1 MQLRIERRW
10 AHAWRLAVRRLGDA
24 RPAGGLLCEAGCLR
38 QLRFE
43 PDGFRVERRTPTLQL
58 EQHGLG
64 GLPDEPELAATRVV
78 PEALGRDRRCG
89 DVQQRVDGDD
99 RILGDD
105 LLRRSAGEDGQAAES
120 GRARPLEEREPD
132 GGVVREH
139 GRRASA
145 QCSSDRSLGARLDVE
160 RGEGE
165 PGAVL
170 GQSASSGRKALLLG
184 ERLIERSNPLTDEL
198 DPLIQRDP
206 LALGAP
212 GSLGCLDRL
221 ESRDVRRRSAQ
232 R

>member
-1 MQLRIERRW
+1 M
-10 AHAWRLAVRRLGDA
+10 GTT
-24 RPAGGLLCEAGCLR
+24 GYS
-38 QLRFE
+38 
-43 PDGFRVERRTPTLQL
+43 
-58 EQHGLG
+58 
-64 GLPDEPELAATRVV
+64 ATIS
-78 PEALGRDRRCG
+78 CG
-89 DVQQRVDGDD
+89 DRPVRTV
-99 RILGDD
+99 RLP
-105 LLRRSAGEDGQAAES
+105 SP

-132 GGVVREH
+132 RGVVREH

-221 ESRDVRRRSAQ
+221 ELETCGVARLIGRSRLSRSLRAEALQQRCSRLRAQLEPLDSALQPVASRDRGLASSGRVRELLLGSRPLPEKSLESALGASL
-232 R
+232 